1 MQQAQSNISS
11 CFDSWLSI
19 KGCYRFFSNN
29 KIDKNVI
36 IQEHQNSTISRI
48 GESTGKNLYSSYV
61 TYFSLVP
68 ISRKSCYITVV
79 IIIFVQRTYR
89 SFSHKKNFLKLLPF
103 YHF

>member
-36 IQEHQNSTISRI
+36 IREHQNSTISRI